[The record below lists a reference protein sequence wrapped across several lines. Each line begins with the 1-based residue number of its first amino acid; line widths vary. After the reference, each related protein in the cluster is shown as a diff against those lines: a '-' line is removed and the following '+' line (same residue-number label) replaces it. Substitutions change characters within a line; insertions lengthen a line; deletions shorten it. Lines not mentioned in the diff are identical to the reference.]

1 MKLPLSWIKDY
12 VDVTED
18 IQTLCKKMVDIGL
31 EIEEVVYLGENVTNV
46 KVCQIVEIAQ
56 HPNAERLLCCKV
68 DIGTEIIPIV
78 TNDHHVK
85 VGDKVPVALHNAT
98 LASGLHITKGKMR
111 GEESWGMFC
120 GAEELGI
127 NADMYPN
134 ADVDGVLVLQDGAVV
149 GADIRGEVGLD
160 DYVLDVNVTANR
172 QDCNSVLGLAREV
185 AVALGKTCREPN
197 LSYTESNVE
206 TSSLVSVDVQAT
218 DICKGYYMQG
228 VTDVKIEKSPIWLT
242 QRLAKVGLH
251 GINNL
256 VDITNYVLYEIGQP
270 MHAFDYAD
278 ITDQTIV
285 VRRANDGEK
294 IVPLDGKEYV
304 LNNDDLVIAD
314 KTRAVGL
321 AGIMGGANSGIKNE
335 TSCVLFESASFA
347 RLNIRRTG
355 RRLGLRSDSSA
366 RFEKGIETY
375 TNNLGLSRALHLV
388 EQLGC
393 GKVTHGRIS
402 IGEVAGSRTI
412 SFNKKRIK
420 SLLGIDIPNEQ
431 VVSILN
437 SLNIQTTI
445 DNLPERKGTFVTCIV
460 PPYRDD
466 ITRDC
471 DIIEELIRVYGY
483 DNIKGTLMDKSRIT
497 CGGKTPENR
506 RIDEVKT
513 VLNGMRY
520 NECIFYPLA
529 GKALFE
535 KASINPIDESLY
547 IKVLNPIGEELSLMN
562 RSLAPNM
569 LQCVALNLSRGNRML
584 RLFEVGKAYLAD
596 KLPLEQLPTEQK
608 RLSMCATEVSFD
620 DFRID
625 VLQVVRNLTCGKLKL
640 ERANSDVLHTGIA
653 ADIFVDDVNVGHFGK
668 IHPQIAANFDIDVDC
683 MYAELYLDKL
693 LANVR
698 GDVKYQTF
706 AKFPAVSRDFAFLC
720 DEDIPAQAV
729 LDEFLS
735 IYMVESAELF
745 DVYRDAKLGA
755 GKKSLAITVVFRD
768 RKKTLQDTDIEK
780 QSVRVLKALKDKYG
794 VTLREQ

>member
-31 EIEEVVYLGENVTNV
+31 EIEEVVYLGENVNNV
-46 KVCQIVEIAQ
+46 KVCQIVEISQ

-68 DIGTEIIPIV
+68 DIGGEIIPIV

-98 LASGLHITKGKMR
+98 LANGLHITKGKMR

-134 ADVDGVLVLQDGAVV
+134 ADIDGVLVLRNSAVV
-149 GADIRGEVGLD
+149 GEDIRSEVGID
-160 DYVLDVNVTANR
+160 DYVLDVSVTANR

-185 AVALGKTCREPN
+185 AVALGKTCREPEV
-197 LSYTESNVE
+197 SYTE
-206 TSSLVSVDVQAT
+206 TGIDTTSLVNVDVQAT

-278 ITDQTIV
+278 IQDHAII
-285 VRRANDGEK
+285 VRRAFDGET
-294 IVPLDGKEYV
+294 IVPLDGKEYT

-321 AGIMGGANSGIKNE
+321 AGIMGGANSGIKDDTN
-335 TSCVLFESASFA
+335 CVLFESATFA
-347 RLNIRRTG
+347 RMNIRRTG

-366 RFEKGIETY
+366 RFEKGIETF

-393 GKVTHGRIS
+393 GKVTRGRIS
-402 IGEVAGSRTI
+402 IGEVANTRTVT
-412 SFNKKRIK
+412 FDKKRIK
-420 SLLGIDIPNEQ
+420 SLLGIKIPDEQ
-431 VVSILN
+431 ILN
-437 SLNIQTTI
+437 ILSALNISTTI
-445 DNLPERKGTFVTCIV
+445 EGNTVTCIV

-466 ITRDC
+466 ISRDC

-483 DNIKGTLMDKSRIT
+483 DNIKGTLMEKSRIT
-497 CGGKTPENR
+497 CGGKTTESKQ
-506 RIDEVKT
+506 IDELKG
-513 VLNGMRY
+513 VLNGLRY
-520 NECIFYPLA
+520 NECIFYPFA

-535 KASINPIDESLY
+535 KASTQPIDESLY

-569 LQCVALNLSRGNRML
+569 LQCVALNLSRGNKSL
-584 RLFEVGKAYLAD
+584 RLFEVGKVYLAD
-596 KLPLEQLPTEQK
+596 HLPLEKLPTEQK
-608 RLSMCATEVSFD
+608 RLSICATDVSFD
-620 DFRID
+620 DFRLD
-625 VLQVVRNLTCGKLKL
+625 VLQVVRNLTAGKVKL
-640 ERANSDVLHTGIA
+640 ERGNSDVLHPGIS
-653 ADIFVDDVNVGHFGK
+653 ADIFVNDIEVGHFGK
-668 IHPQIAANFDIDVDC
+668 IHPQMSANFDIDTDC
-683 MYAELYLDKL
+683 MYAELYLDNL
-693 LANVR
+693 LENAR
-698 GDVKYQTF
+698 SDVKYQTF
-706 AKFPAVSRDFAFLC
+706 AKFPSVSRDFAFLC

-729 LDEFLS
+729 LDEFLN
-735 IYMVESAELF
+735 IYIVESAELF
-745 DVYRDAKLGA
+745 DVYRDEKLGA

-768 RKKTLQDTDIEK
+768 RKKTLQDSDIEK
-780 QSVRVLKALKDKYG
+780 QSGRALKALKDKYG
-794 VTLREQ
+794 VTLRE

>member
-1 MKLPLSWIKDY
+1 MKLPLSWIKEY

-18 IQTLCKKMVDIGL
+18 IQTLCDKMVGIGL

-46 KVCQIVEIAQ
+46 KVCQIVEITQ

-68 DIGTEIIPIV
+68 DIGSELIPIV

-98 LASGLHITKGKMR
+98 LANGLHITKGKMR

-127 NADMYPN
+127 NGDFYPN
-134 ADVDGVLVLQDGAVV
+134 ADVDGVLVLRDSAVV
-149 GADIRGEVGLD
+149 GTDIRSEVGID
-160 DYVLDVNVTANR
+160 DYVLDVSVTANR

-185 AVALGKTCREPN
+185 AVALGKTCREPDV
-197 LSYTESNVE
+197 SYTESGVE
-206 TSSLVSVDVQAT
+206 TTSLVHVDVQAT

-228 VTDVKIEKSPIWLT
+228 VTDVKIEKSPVWLT

-278 ITDQTIV
+278 IHDHEII
-285 VRRANDGEK
+285 VRRARDGEK

-321 AGIMGGANSGIKNE
+321 AGIMGGADSGIKDE
-335 TSCVLFESASFA
+335 TNCVLFESASFA

-393 GKVTHGRIS
+393 GKVTRGRIS
-402 IGEVAGSRTI
+402 IGEVAESKKLT
-412 SFNKKRIK
+412 FDKKRIK
-420 SLLGIDIPNEQ
+420 SLLGIKIPDGQ
-431 VVSILN
+431 ILSILS
-437 SLNIQTTI
+437 SLNISTNI
-445 DNLPERKGTFVTCIV
+445 DGNTVTCIV

-466 ITRDC
+466 IMRDC
-471 DIIEELIRVYGY
+471 DIVEELIRVYGY
-483 DNIKGTLMDKSRIT
+483 DNINGTLMEKSRIT
-497 CGGKTPENR
+497 CGGKTAENKL
-506 RIDEVKT
+506 IDGMKN
-513 VLNGMRY
+513 VLSGLKY
-520 NECIFYPLA
+520 NECIFYPFA

-535 KASINPIDESLY
+535 NASVNEVDENQY

-569 LQCVALNLSRGNRML
+569 LQCVALNLSRGNRSL
-584 RLFEVGKAYLAD
+584 RLFEVGKVYLAD
-596 KLPLEQLPTEQK
+596 TLPLEKLPTEQR
-608 RLSMCATEVSFD
+608 RLSICATEVSFD
-620 DFRID
+620 DFRAD
-625 VLQVVRNLTCGKLKL
+625 VLQVVRNLTAGKVRL
-640 ERANSDVLHTGIA
+640 ERANTELLHPGISADVFVN
-653 ADIFVDDVNVGHFGK
+653 DIEVGHFGK
-668 IHPQIAANFDIDVDC
+668 LHPQVAANFDIDVDC
-683 MYAELYLDKL
+683 MFAELNLDKL
-693 LANVR
+693 LTNAR

-706 AKFPAVSRDFAFLC
+706 AKFPSVSRDFAFLC
-720 DEDIPAQAV
+720 DEDTPAQAV
-729 LDEFLS
+729 LDEFLN

-745 DVYRDAKLGA
+745 DVYRDEKLGA

-768 RKKTLQDTDIEK
+768 RKKTLQDADIEK
-780 QSVRVLKALKDKYG
+780 QSGRALKSLKDKYG
-794 VTLREQ
+794 VTLRE

>member
-1 MKLPLSWIKDY
+1 MKLPLSWIKEY

-31 EIEEVVYLGENVTNV
+31 EIEEVIYLGENVTNV
-46 KVCQIVEIAQ
+46 KVCQIVEITQ

-68 DIGTEIIPIV
+68 DIGGEIIPIV

-98 LASGLHITKGKMR
+98 LANGLHITKGKMR

-127 NADMYPN
+127 NADMYLN
-134 ADVDGVLVLQDGAVV
+134 ADIDGVLVLRESAVV
-149 GADIRGEVGLD
+149 GEDIRGEVGID
-160 DYVLDVNVTANR
+160 DYVLDISVTANR

-185 AVALGKTCREPN
+185 AVALGKTCREPDV
-197 LSYTESNVE
+197 SYTENSIE
-206 TSSLVSVDVQAT
+206 TASLVAVDVQAT

-228 VTDVKIEKSPIWLT
+228 VTDVKVEKSPIWLT

-278 ITDQTIV
+278 ISDRQII
-285 VRRANDGEK
+285 VRRAVDGEK
-294 IVPLDGKEYV
+294 ITPLDGKEYI

-314 KTRAVGL
+314 KSRAVGL

-335 TSCVLFESASFA
+335 TNCVLFESASFA
-347 RLNIRRTG
+347 RLNVRRTS

-393 GKVTHGRIS
+393 GKVTCGRIS
-402 IGEVAGSRTI
+402 IGEVAAPRTVT
-412 SFNKKRIK
+412 FEKKRIK
-420 SLLGIDIPNEQ
+420 SLLGISIPDSQ
-431 VVSILN
+431 ILSIL
-437 SLNIQTTI
+437 SALNISSNI
-445 DNLPERKGTFVTCIV
+445 DGKLITCVV

-466 ITRDC
+466 IVRDC

-483 DNIKGTLMDKSRIT
+483 DNIKGTLMEKSRIT
-497 CGGKTPENR
+497 CGGKTAENK
-506 RIDEVKT
+506 RIDELKGI
-513 VLNGMRY
+513 LNGLRY
-520 NECIFYPLA
+520 NECIFYPFA
-529 GKALFE
+529 GKALYE
-535 KASINPIDESLY
+535 KASTKPVDEGQY

-569 LQCVALNLSRGNRML
+569 LQCIALNLSRGNKSLRM
-584 RLFEVGKAYLAD
+584 FEVGKVYLAD
-596 KLPLEQLPTEQK
+596 KLPLEQLPVEQK
-608 RLSMCATEVSFD
+608 RLAICATELSFD
-620 DFRID
+620 EFRLD
-625 VLQVVRNLTCGKLKL
+625 VLQAVRNLTVGKVRL
-640 ERANSDVLHTGIA
+640 ERASCEILHPGIA
-653 ADIFVDDVNVGHFGK
+653 ADVFVNDIDVGHFGK
-668 IHPQIAANFDIDVDC
+668 IHPQVAANLDIDVDC

-693 LANVR
+693 LENAR
-698 GDVKYQTF
+698 DEVKYQTF
-706 AKFPAVSRDFAFLC
+706 AKFPSVSRDFAFLC
-720 DEDIPAQAV
+720 DEEVPAQAV
-729 LDEFLS
+729 LDEFLN

-745 DVYRDAKLGA
+745 DVYRDEKLGA

-768 RKKTLQDTDIEK
+768 KKKTLQDSDIEK
-780 QSVRVLKALKDKYG
+780 QSGRALKALKEKYG
-794 VTLREQ
+794 VTLRE